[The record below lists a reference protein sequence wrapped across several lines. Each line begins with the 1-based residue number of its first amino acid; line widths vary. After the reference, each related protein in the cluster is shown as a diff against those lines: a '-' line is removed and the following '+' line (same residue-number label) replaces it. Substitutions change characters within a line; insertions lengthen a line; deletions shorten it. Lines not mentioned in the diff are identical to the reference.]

1 MRRVIFSAL
10 FAAIAI
16 VWTGVGSPALAHDPG
31 FTAASD
37 DEKGKGQRA
46 EAAQLTDE
54 LKAAATRPIK
64 LPAVQAAVAGR
75 AERRR
80 ELIGQ
85 LATTNP
91 AAVLELALTHAE
103 KDALPSNVRSAVK
116 WLGSRKQIA
125 SNGGSYTIFPY
136 EDGAAN
142 TKILMVPRTRDASG
156 NVVGYYYLEYRKP
169 TANWTSFTSGR
180 PEYADGVLVHA
191 SGVGAL
197 CLGCSPDFLGS
208 GGGGDSH
215 IVDTQP
221 ASIGGTSDFNDAP
234 LAETQSPSPS
244 RTTGRSRRR
253 PFTRSWTAPRP
264 RARPGEPTVR
274 SRPRPRFSRARP

>member
-1 MRRVIFSAL
+1 MRRVILSAL

-16 VWTGVGSPALAHDPG
+16 VWTGVGSPVLAHDPG

-91 AAVLELALTHAE
+91 AAVLELALTQAE
-103 KDALPSNVRSAVK
+103 TDALPSNVRSAVEQRVNVDGE
-116 WLGSRKQIA
+116 LQVLHHD
-125 SNGGSYTIFPY
+125 F
-136 EDGAAN
+136 EDGHSAHESKLVKGGKEIPVQFGAP
-142 TKILMVPRTRDASG
+142 LGQA
-156 NVVGYYYLEYRKP
+156 KP
-169 TANWTSFTSGR
+169 GDQVKTSGVALAG
-180 PEYADGVLVHA
+180 ESTVVTDQMIVVL
-191 SGVGAL
+191 SPTSVGTTGPQHTATHIT
-197 CLGCSPDFLGS
+197 GA
-208 GGGGDSH
+208 GDS
-215 IVDTQP
+215 
-221 ASIGGTSDFNDAP
+221 
-234 LAETQSPSPS
+234 
-244 RTTGRSRRR
+244 R
-253 PFTRSWTAPRP
+253 
-264 RARPGEPTVR
+264 RARDRQSLDEAPVWH
-274 SRPRPRFSRARP
+274 